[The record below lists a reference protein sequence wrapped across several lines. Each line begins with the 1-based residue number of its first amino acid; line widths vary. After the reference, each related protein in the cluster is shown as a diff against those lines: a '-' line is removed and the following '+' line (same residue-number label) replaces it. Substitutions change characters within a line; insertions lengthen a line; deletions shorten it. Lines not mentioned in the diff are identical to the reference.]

1 MTAITVN
8 RDKFVKRCE
17 EVYVRNR
24 ENLERQHEGK
34 VVALYEGGVAGIGE
48 DVDSAYR
55 EAAKEH
61 PDKIFY
67 FRRIG
72 KFSASGILF

>member
-1 MTAITVN
+1 MTAIEV
-8 RDKFVKRCE
+8 DKEEFVRLCE
-17 EVYVRNR
+17 EVYARNR
-24 ENLERQHEGK
+24 ESLEKQHYGK
-34 VVALYEGGVAGIGE
+34 IVALYEDGVAGIDE

-55 EAAKEH
+55 EAIKKH

-67 FRRIG
+67 FKRIG

>member
-1 MTAITVN
+1 MTSVTVDK
-8 RDKFVKRCE
+8 DKFVKRCE
-17 EVYVRNR
+17 EVYQINK
-24 ENLERQHEGK
+24 EELERLHEGK
-34 VVALYEGGVAGIGE
+34 IVALYEGGVAGIG
-48 DVDSAYR
+48 DNVDTVYK
-55 EAAKEH
+55 EAAKTH

>member
-1 MTAITVN
+1 MTSITVDK
-8 RDKFVKRCE
+8 DKFVKRCE
-17 EVYVRNR
+17 AVYQRNK
-24 ENLERQHEGK
+24 EELERLHEGK
-34 VVALYEGGVAGIGE
+34 IVALYEGGVAGIGE
-48 DVDSAYR
+48 DVDTAYK
-55 EAAKEH
+55 EAAKKH